1 MEYLPF
7 VCRITNVKVLGKEF
21 SSELQPVSVQRVF
34 IVSCAV
40 YLLSFSYELNS
51 VECGRKGHNIGY
63 KGLPPK
69 NKESTEDEEENS
81 KSRRRHS
88 GRSYETDK
96 HSDGLTNW
104 PSPTCGIIHL
114 EHEAP
119 LCSIII
125 ITTLCSR
132 ELGQRL
138 KILCKPV
145 GLHSDVEERKKNHWW
160 SMSLGFHLRKKLL
173 KSSLG
178 EASLWYLSSGTAL
191 LLLL

>member
-69 NKESTEDEEENS
+69 NKESTEEEEENS
-81 KSRRRHS
+81 KAEEDAVEEVTRQTHTLMDSRTGHPQLVVLFTWS
-88 GRSYETDK
+88 TK
-96 HSDGLTNW
+96 
-104 PSPTCGIIHL
+104 
-114 EHEAP
+114 P
-119 LCSIII
+119 LC
-125 ITTLCSR
+125 
-132 ELGQRL
+132 
-138 KILCKPV
+138 V
-145 GLHSDVEERKKNHWW
+145 V
-160 SMSLGFHLRKKLL
+160 
-173 KSSLG
+173 
-178 EASLWYLSSGTAL
+178 L
-191 LLLL
+191 LLLHSVVVS